1 MALLDQSQSW
11 QYIRDNPDL
20 LQQFEQDAKSNP
32 NLSTQEWANNHYLLH
47 GQSEGRQ
54 IPNSVSTEQVLG
66 WPTYSNATAQGMGML
81 STAIDPAEQAR
92 RQTQADDAMYQR
104 QYADYLQ
111 AMNGAQAGYNDAL
124 KNALTPE
131 EWQALQAVQLNV
143 PIMWLGTDN
152 GAIGANAYQ
161 VDPRQYLQQRFGSFD
176 INQIA
181 QAKGIPVMPTLDQ
194 GGQRAKPYN
203 DYLESLKTLRSQI
216 PTPTP
221 SFPTVPTP
229 GVGGTTMLTP
239 PSTITNYTATPVQAP
254 ITYPTVGDSSAWQ
267 AQNAVQTPMQQRM
280 SANGMLYS

>member
-1 MALLDQSQSW
+1 MPRLDNTNSALTEQIW
-11 QYIRDNPDL
+11 
-20 LQQFEQDAKSNP
+20 QQFQAQNPGASWADFRAAFPINTEVTQQATPQGTQWIPVPSQFQSGMLTDQQLNPLNP
-32 NLSTQEWANNHYLLH
+32 NFEGSQYSRVA
-47 GQSEGRQ
+47 GQ
-54 IPNSVSTEQVLG
+54 
-66 WPTYSNATAQGMGML
+66 
-81 STAIDPAEQAR
+81 
-92 RQTQADDAMYQR
+92 DDQW
-104 QYADYLQ
+104 YAGNYAAYLQ
-111 AMNGAQAGYNDAL
+111 AQNGAQAGFNDAL

-221 SFPTVPTP
+221 SFPTASPISS
-229 GVGGTTMLTP
+229 GTVM
-239 PSTITNYTATPVQAP
+239 QAP
-254 ITYPTVGDSSAWQ
+254 MMTPQSPLTTNQPQITYPTVGDSSAWQ

>member
-1 MALLDQSQSW
+1 MPRLDNTNSALTEQIW
-11 QYIRDNPDL
+11 
-20 LQQFEQDAKSNP
+20 QQFQAQNPGASWADFRAAFPINTEVTQQATPQGTQWISVPSQFQSGMLTDQQLNPLNP
-32 NLSTQEWANNHYLLH
+32 NFEGSQYSRVA
-47 GQSEGRQ
+47 GQ
-54 IPNSVSTEQVLG
+54 
-66 WPTYSNATAQGMGML
+66 
-81 STAIDPAEQAR
+81 
-92 RQTQADDAMYQR
+92 DDQW
-104 QYADYLQ
+104 YAGNYAAYLQ
-111 AMNGAQAGYNDAL
+111 AQNGAQAGFNDAL

-131 EWQALQAVQLNV
+131 EWQALQAVQLNE

-181 QAKGIPVMPTLDQ
+181 QAKGIPLMPTLDQ
-194 GGQRAKPYN
+194 GNQQAKPYN

-221 SFPTVPTP
+221 SFPTASPISS
-229 GVGGTTMLTP
+229 GTVM
-239 PSTITNYTATPVQAP
+239 QAP
-254 ITYPTVGDSSAWQ
+254 MMTPQSPLTTNQPQITYPTVGDSSAWQ

>member
-1 MALLDQSQSW
+1 MPRLDNTNSALTEQIW
-11 QYIRDNPDL
+11 
-20 LQQFEQDAKSNP
+20 QQFQAQNPGASWADFRAAFPINTEVTQQAIPQGTQWIPVPSQFQSGMLTDQQLNPLNP
-32 NLSTQEWANNHYLLH
+32 NFEGSQYSRVA
-47 GQSEGRQ
+47 GQ
-54 IPNSVSTEQVLG
+54 
-66 WPTYSNATAQGMGML
+66 
-81 STAIDPAEQAR
+81 
-92 RQTQADDAMYQR
+92 DDQW
-104 QYADYLQ
+104 YAGNYAAYLQ
-111 AMNGAQAGYNDAL
+111 AQNGAQAGFNEAL
-124 KNALTPE
+124 QGVLTPE

-221 SFPTVPTP
+221 SFPTASPISS
-229 GVGGTTMLTP
+229 GTVM
-239 PSTITNYTATPVQAP
+239 QAP
-254 ITYPTVGDSSAWQ
+254 MMTPQSPLTTNQPQITYPTVGDSSAWQ

>member
-1 MALLDQSQSW
+1 MPILDQSQSW

-20 LQQFEQDAKSNP
+20 LQQFELEARANP
-32 NLSTQEWANNHYLLH
+32 NTRPQDWANQHYALH
-47 GQSEGRQ
+47 GQAEGRQ

-81 STAIDPAEQAR
+81 STGIDPTEQAR
-92 RQTQADDAMYQR
+92 RQTQADDAMYR
-104 QYADYLQ
+104 GQYADYLQ

-131 EWQALQAVQLNV
+131 EWQALQAVQLNE

-181 QAKGIPVMPTLDQ
+181 QAKGVPLMPTLDQ
-194 GGQRAKPYN
+194 GNQQAKPYN

-221 SFPTVPTP
+221 SFPTASPISS
-229 GVGGTTMLTP
+229 GTVM
-239 PSTITNYTATPVQAP
+239 QAP
-254 ITYPTVGDSSAWQ
+254 MMTPQSPLTTNQPQITYPTVGDSSAWQ

>member
-1 MALLDQSQSW
+1 MPILDNTNSALTEQIW
-11 QYIRDNPDL
+11 
-20 LQQFEQDAKSNP
+20 QQFQAQNPGASWPDFRAAFPINTEVTQQATPQGTQWIPVPSQFQSGMLTDQQLNPLNP
-32 NLSTQEWANNHYLLH
+32 NFEGSQYSRVA
-47 GQSEGRQ
+47 GQ
-54 IPNSVSTEQVLG
+54 
-66 WPTYSNATAQGMGML
+66 
-81 STAIDPAEQAR
+81 
-92 RQTQADDAMYQR
+92 DDQW
-104 QYADYLQ
+104 YAGNYAAYLQ
-111 AMNGAQAGYNDAL
+111 AQNGAQAGFNDAL

-221 SFPTVPTP
+221 SFPTASPISS
-229 GVGGTTMLTP
+229 GTVM
-239 PSTITNYTATPVQAP
+239 QAP
-254 ITYPTVGDSSAWQ
+254 MMTPQSPLTTNQPQITYPTVGDSSAWQ

>member
-1 MALLDQSQSW
+1 MPRLDNTNSALTEQLW
-11 QYIRDNPDL
+11 
-20 LQQFEQDAKSNP
+20 QQFQAQNPGASWADFRAAFPINAEVTQQATPQGTQWIPVPSQFQSGMLTDQQLNPLNP
-32 NLSTQEWANNHYLLH
+32 NFEGSQYSRVA
-47 GQSEGRQ
+47 GQ
-54 IPNSVSTEQVLG
+54 
-66 WPTYSNATAQGMGML
+66 
-81 STAIDPAEQAR
+81 
-92 RQTQADDAMYQR
+92 DDQW
-104 QYADYLQ
+104 YAGNYAAYLQ
-111 AMNGAQAGYNDAL
+111 AQNGAQAGFNEAL
-124 KNALTPE
+124 QGVLTPE

-194 GGQRAKPYN
+194 GGQQAKPYN

-221 SFPTVPTP
+221 SFPTASPISS
-229 GVGGTTMLTP
+229 GTVM
-239 PSTITNYTATPVQAP
+239 QAP
-254 ITYPTVGDSSAWQ
+254 MMTPQSPLTTNQPQITYPTVGDSSAWQ

>member
-1 MALLDQSQSW
+1 MPILDNTNSALTEQIW
-11 QYIRDNPDL
+11 
-20 LQQFEQDAKSNP
+20 QQFQAQNPGASWPDFRAAFPINAEVTQQATPQGTQWIPVPSQFQSGMLTDQQLNPLNP
-32 NLSTQEWANNHYLLH
+32 NFEGSQYSRVA
-47 GQSEGRQ
+47 GQ
-54 IPNSVSTEQVLG
+54 
-66 WPTYSNATAQGMGML
+66 
-81 STAIDPAEQAR
+81 
-92 RQTQADDAMYQR
+92 DDQW
-104 QYADYLQ
+104 YAGNYAAYLQ
-111 AMNGAQAGYNDAL
+111 AQNGAQAGFNEAL
-124 KNALTPE
+124 QGVLTPE

-181 QAKGIPVMPTLDQ
+181 QAKGVPLMPTLDQ
-194 GGQRAKPYN
+194 GNQQAKPYN

-221 SFPTVPTP
+221 SFPTASPISS
-229 GVGGTTMLTP
+229 GTVM
-239 PSTITNYTATPVQAP
+239 QAP
-254 ITYPTVGDSSAWQ
+254 MMTPQSPLTTNQPQITYPTVGDSSAWQ

>member
-1 MALLDQSQSW
+1 MPRLDNTNSALTEQIW
-11 QYIRDNPDL
+11 
-20 LQQFEQDAKSNP
+20 QQFQAQNPGASWADFRAAFPINAEVTQQATPQGTQWIPVPSQFQSGMLTDQQLNPLNP
-32 NLSTQEWANNHYLLH
+32 NFEGSQYSRVA
-47 GQSEGRQ
+47 GQ
-54 IPNSVSTEQVLG
+54 
-66 WPTYSNATAQGMGML
+66 
-81 STAIDPAEQAR
+81 
-92 RQTQADDAMYQR
+92 DDQW
-104 QYADYLQ
+104 YAGNYAAYLQ
-111 AMNGAQAGYNDAL
+111 AQNGAQAGFNEAL
-124 KNALTPE
+124 QGVLTPE
-131 EWQALQAVQLNV
+131 EWEALQMVQLGNHSWFPGGG
-143 PIMWLGTDN
+143 PITYGMSS
-152 GAIGANAYQ
+152 I
-161 VDPRQYLQQRFGSFD
+161 DPREYLQQKFGTWD

-181 QAKGIPVMPTLDQ
+181 QAKGVPLMPTLDQ
-194 GGQRAKPYN
+194 GNQQAKPYN

>member
-1 MALLDQSQSW
+1 MPRLDNTNSALTEQIW
-11 QYIRDNPDL
+11 
-20 LQQFEQDAKSNP
+20 QQFQAQNPGASWADFRAAFPINAEVTQQATPQGTQWIPVPSQFQSGMLTDQQLNPLNP
-32 NLSTQEWANNHYLLH
+32 NFEGSQYSRVA
-47 GQSEGRQ
+47 GQ
-54 IPNSVSTEQVLG
+54 
-66 WPTYSNATAQGMGML
+66 
-81 STAIDPAEQAR
+81 
-92 RQTQADDAMYQR
+92 DDQW
-104 QYADYLQ
+104 YAGNYAAYLQ
-111 AMNGAQAGYNDAL
+111 AQNGAQAGFNEAL
-124 KNALTPE
+124 QGVLTPE

-221 SFPTVPTP
+221 SFPTASPISS
-229 GVGGTTMLTP
+229 GTVM
-239 PSTITNYTATPVQAP
+239 QAP
-254 ITYPTVGDSSAWQ
+254 MMTPQSPLTTNQPQITYPTVGDSSAWQ